1 MATTSIFEEEERPKL
16 DKKALQSDILY
27 YLTKGVGG
35 AFLKAFTKL
44 QIEGEENIPLIG
56 KAILTTISKNPIRD
70 MLIIS
75 QITGRKVHFMIN
87 HKLMKQKVIGP
98 ALKSIGMFRS
108 TMNKDDTEPID
119 KVFEILNEKGN
130 LVAMTPEAKYDR
142 EIQIKSIAGII
153 KFAIAAKAP
162 IIPLAVVEVSNKL
175 FNLIPS
181 LGFVVKVGTPLKIE
195 RKLNRDKYRNERYR
209 LAEEILGIIE
219 NLRNSIKNRE
229 EVNKK

>member
-35 AFLKAFTKL
+35 AFLKTFTKL

>member
-16 DKKALQSDILY
+16 DKKAMQSDILY